1 MLIKS
6 FRPKWLDAAAAA
18 AAAAA
23 DLFVVMYFS
32 LLSAFGSL
40 SSRLSRIR
48 EGRLNYRPAP
58 PIESHRPIS
67 GAVTFDFRFS
77 LSLSLS
83 LSRESWFPPGL
94 LPRRHP
100 THHPPGHPATEICL
114 IQSGVGRKSADD
126 VIEASREPQR
136 AIQPPNR
143 ESPNVT

>member
-83 LSRESWFPPGL
+83 LSLVSLGFHLVCCLEGTPP
-94 LPRRHP
+94 
-100 THHPPGHPATEICL
+100 TTHPAT
-114 IQSGVGRKSADD
+114 
-126 VIEASREPQR
+126 
-136 AIQPPNR
+136 QPLKFA
-143 ESPNVT
+143 